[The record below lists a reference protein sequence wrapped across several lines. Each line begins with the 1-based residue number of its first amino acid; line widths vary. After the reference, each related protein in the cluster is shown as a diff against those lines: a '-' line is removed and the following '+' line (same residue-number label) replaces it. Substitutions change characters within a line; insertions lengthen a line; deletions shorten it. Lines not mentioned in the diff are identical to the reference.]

1 MSDVTGRNEDPA
13 RPDAAGQPG
22 PSPPADA
29 AAGPGAAPAPPA
41 DGEGAARPPEGSPEG
56 NGAASDAMPALQ
68 ERITELEDRW
78 RRALADADNIRK
90 RHAREVE
97 QLRGQERALVAR
109 EWLPV
114 LDSLDRALEHAGAD
128 PGAVIEGVRAVR
140 DQALDVLARLGYP
153 RRDDLGQPFDPARH
167 DAIGTRPAPDAPPG
181 TVVEVARPAYGDGDH
196 QLRPALVVVAQ
207 DG

>member
-13 RPDAAGQPG
+13 RPEAAGQPG

-29 AAGPGAAPAPPA
+29 APGPEAALAPPA
-41 DGEGAARPPEGSPEG
+41 DGEAAARPPEGSREG

-167 DAIGTRPAPDAPPG
+167 DAIGTRPAPGAPSG
-181 TVVEVARPAYGDGDH
+181 TVVEVARPA
-196 QLRPALVVVAQ
+196 
-207 DG
+207 